1 MSQQRVAAFEMR
13 HGEII
18 LVWRSVLQKAEH
30 VFHSTVA
37 AAAFTCKYSACQVT
51 NRRLICKDITAHV
64 DCHNGYSWRKN
75 VPSKGAINKP
85 KDMQRNAQASEQVFS
100 GTSQGRGVSLV
111 PGGYVGILTVPR

>member
-18 LVWRSVLQKAEH
+18 LVWRSVLQKTEH

-37 AAAFTCKYSACQVT
+37 AAAFTCKYSACHMT
-51 NRRLICKDITAHV
+51 NRRLVCKDTTAHD
-64 DCHNGYSWRKN
+64 DCHNGYPWRKN

-85 KDMQRNAQASEQVFS
+85 KDMQRNAQAYQQVIL
-100 GTSQGRGVSLV
+100 GTSQDRGVPLV
-111 PGGYVGILTVPR
+111 PGGYVGILSATR